1 MTGQFSDISKTEK
14 EIDKKKGI
22 EIGLKLLDDRRMF
35 LRKTKLYQMTLEK
48 NKQKYLK
55 LFDNPEKIEL

>member
-1 MTGQFSDISKTEK
+1 MSGQFSDISKTEK

-35 LRKTKLYQMTLEK
+35 LRKTKIYQMKLKKKRE
-48 NKQKYLK
+48 QYIK
-55 LFDNPEKIEL
+55 LFNKPETIET